1 MQHAQQQS
9 TWPLHELGRAC
20 RCMPRRERDSRLCG
34 AVCAV
39 CHLSQVSMLPC
50 PQPTEPRHPCIS
62 APFHAFRLSIV
73 KVSIINPPRRSNFKG
88 SSCEEQGPWNMSLT
102 CRRREPTALSSI
114 AASTSCFG
122 QLTIMVLMLRYSPLQ
137 RPASCTVERAAFRPC
152 SICLTRPTP
161 AAAITTTL
169 RSPSSVQLL

>member
-1 MQHAQQQS
+1 MKTRFDMQHAQQQS

-122 QLTIMVLMLRYSPLQ
+122 RLTCTTNNAPDSSQLWSSCFAIRLCNARRHVRSSGPLFGHA
-137 RPASCTVERAAFRPC
+137 ASA
-152 SICLTRPTP
+152 
-161 AAAITTTL
+161 
-169 RSPSSVQLL
+169 